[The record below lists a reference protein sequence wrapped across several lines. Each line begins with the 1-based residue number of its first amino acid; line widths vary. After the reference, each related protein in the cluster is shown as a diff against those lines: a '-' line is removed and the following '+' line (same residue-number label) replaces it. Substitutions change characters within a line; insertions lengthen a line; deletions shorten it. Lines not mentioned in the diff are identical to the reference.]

1 MHFGL
6 CFCFWFFFLFVLFSF
21 FFLALK
27 VIIWKQ
33 ALYLLVG
40 SRAGKGKMERE
51 GNWVLRNIVNKYLW
65 AVTKMTVRKFSDELS
80 KKCCLLFRGLQLFK
94 STLAS
99 ESSHNSQY
107 WQMVLKTRAGN
118 QHGFDPL
125 LPLQALQCMPR
136 GLITW
141 ALTEGILA
149 SGVAACR
156 KTW

>member
-1 MHFGL
+1 M
-6 CFCFWFFFLFVLFSF
+6 

-40 SRAGKGKMERE
+40 SGGGKGKMERE
-51 GNWVLRNIVNKYLW
+51 GNWALRNVVNKYLW

-80 KKCCLLFRGLQLFK
+80 KKCSLLFRGLQLFK

-125 LPLQALQCMPR
+125 LPLQALSVHALWVNYLSSHRRNPGFWCSSLSQDMVR
-136 GLITW
+136 NRTWFWGL
-141 ALTEGILA
+141 
-149 SGVAACR
+149 
-156 KTW
+156 